1 MEKEIVIENKEN
13 NSCKLILRLELDEDD
28 EKLLKKRLNLL
39 ALSTKL
45 NNEQSEILETL
56 YYRQIPLSN
65 LLFLTFKSSPI
76 LLNTLTVY
84 LLLLFHHNLCLVQE
98 DWT

>member
-13 NSCKLILRLELDEDD
+13 DSYKLILKLELDEDD

-56 YYRQIPLSN
+56 FGYYWYKECEIN
-65 LLFLTFKSSPI
+65 I
-76 LLNTLTVY
+76 LK
-84 LLLLFHHNLCLVQE
+84 QDE
-98 DWT
+98 